1 MAETVIEVANDFWNI
16 RGSFRIGGL
25 VDIKTQSSLVRLAS
39 GNFVFLDSCPLG
51 RQARERVQEIIGS
64 GGTIEAILN
73 LHPFHTVNVATMH
86 QLYPQAKL
94 YGTQRHLERFP
105 ELPWEPERTEDAAL
119 HELFADDFDFSVPRG
134 VDFVSANENIHFA
147 SVLALHRS
155 SRTAHVDDTLMY
167 MQLPE
172 PLGMFGL
179 KDALAFHPTLV
190 GALERDAAAA
200 SEFRAW
206 AEELIEQWQAVENLC
221 AAHTA
226 ALLAIDNRGPSIA
239 DRLQQALR
247 KVGPVLWLHE
257 RRFS

>member
-1 MAETVIEVANDFWNI
+1 MAETLIEVANDFWNI

-39 GNFVFLDSCPLG
+39 GNFVFLDACALG
-51 RQARERVQEIIGS
+51 REARERVQEIIGS

-73 LHPFHTVNVATMH
+73 LHPFHTVHVEKMH

-105 ELPWEPERTEDAAL
+105 ELPWEPERTEDAVL

-134 VDFVSANENIHFA
+134 VDFISANENIHFA

-167 MQLPE
+167 LQLPKT
-172 PLGMFGL
+172 LGMLGL
-179 KDALAFHPTLV
+179 KDALTFHPTLV
-190 GALERDAAAA
+190 GALEREAAAA
-200 SEFRAW
+200 AEFRAW
-206 AEELIEQWQAVENLC
+206 AEELIEQWQGVENLC

-226 ALLAIDNRGPSIA
+226 ALLAIDNRGASIA

-247 KVGPVLWLHE
+247 KVGPLLWLHE